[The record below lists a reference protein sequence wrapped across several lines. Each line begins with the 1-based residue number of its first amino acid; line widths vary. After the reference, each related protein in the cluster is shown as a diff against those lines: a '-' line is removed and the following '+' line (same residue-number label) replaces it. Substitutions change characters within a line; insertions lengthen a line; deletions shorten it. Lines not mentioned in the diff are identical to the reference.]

1 MTTRTDIA
9 NMIFPNVTETIA
21 DLQSKYPARSES
33 VVTRVAP
40 SPTGFMHLGNFY
52 SGLIANKFATQDNG
66 IFFIRIED
74 TDQKRLTEWAV
85 DLILKIFG
93 QYDLKISEGPIG
105 QNGSDIGNY
114 GPYTQ
119 SQRKDLYEVF
129 VKHLIQQG
137 LAYPCWMSESEIE
150 STREQQMKLKITP
163 GIYGNYSLWRNKTP
177 EEIASK
183 IQENPNFVIRFRSH
197 WDITKRVVFEDMSRG
212 KVSMID
218 NYNDIVVIK
227 SDGLPTYHLAHIA
240 DDTLMR
246 TTHVIRGEEW
256 LTSVPLHLQLFG
268 AFDLPA
274 PKYCHIAP
282 LLKTEDGNK
291 RKLSKRKD
299 PEANMEYFAQ
309 SGFARQGVIEYLLTI
324 IDSSFEDRQK
334 SNPDKNYHDYKI
346 NLEKLNTSWALVD
359 PIKLQSVNN
368 NYLSRISTEDLY
380 NQSLEW
386 AQEYRPSLAEI
397 MLRDP
402 EYTKAA
408 LGIERH
414 TEKDPKRFT
423 TYQDIETQLM
433 FFFDDQRENLQA
445 TKPALPENLTSEIV
459 SKFVA
464 EYTQNINLT
473 MTPEDWFAQLKEI
486 GKKHGFATNN
496 AEFKEGG
503 YIGKTG
509 DLAMFLRIQLCCAS
523 RTPDLY
529 SVMKI
534 LGKERVITR
543 LNK

>member
-1 MTTRTDIA
+1 
-9 NMIFPNVTETIA
+9 
-21 DLQSKYPARSES
+21 
-33 VVTRVAP
+33 
-40 SPTGFMHLGNFY
+40 
-52 SGLIANKFATQDNG
+52 
-66 IFFIRIED
+66 
-74 TDQKRLTEWAV
+74 
-85 DLILKIFG
+85 
-93 QYDLKISEGPIG
+93 
-105 QNGSDIGNY
+105 
-114 GPYTQ
+114 
-119 SQRKDLYEVF
+119 
-129 VKHLIQQG
+129 
-137 LAYPCWMSESEIE
+137 
-150 STREQQMKLKITP
+150 
-163 GIYGNYSLWRNKTP
+163 
-177 EEIASK
+177 
-183 IQENPNFVIRFRSH
+183 
-197 WDITKRVVFEDMSRG
+197 
-212 KVSMID
+212 
-218 NYNDIVVIK
+218 
-227 SDGLPTYHLAHIA
+227 
-240 DDTLMR
+240 
-246 TTHVIRGEEW
+246 
-256 LTSVPLHLQLFG
+256 
-268 AFDLPA
+268 
-274 PKYCHIAP
+274 
-282 LLKTEDGNK
+282 
-291 RKLSKRKD
+291 
-299 PEANMEYFAQ
+299 
-309 SGFARQGVIEYLLTI
+309 
-324 IDSSFEDRQK
+324 
-334 SNPDKNYHDYKI
+334 
-346 NLEKLNTSWALVD
+346 
-359 PIKLQSVNN
+359 
-368 NYLSRISTEDLY
+368 
-380 NQSLEW
+380 
-386 AQEYRPSLAEI
+386 